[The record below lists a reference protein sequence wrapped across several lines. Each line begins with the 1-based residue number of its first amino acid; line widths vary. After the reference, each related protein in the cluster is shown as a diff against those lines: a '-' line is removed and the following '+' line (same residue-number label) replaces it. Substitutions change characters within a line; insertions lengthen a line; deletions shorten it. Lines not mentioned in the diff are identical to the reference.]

1 MFTTPLDLRE
11 HAEPGEWVV
20 ISELVWQDGQGRIV
34 VPRGFVT
41 DLASIPPPAR
51 SILDVNGPSRAP
63 AVLHDWLYCS
73 RIVGRSLADELFR
86 RALRS
91 RGVGAI
97 ERNIFWSAVRGFG
110 WLYWNRRSSGLKA
123 DDFAKTQGDDDGK
136 ACS

>member
-20 ISELVWQDGQGRIV
+20 INDLVWQDGQGKIV

-41 DLASIPPPAR
+41 DLASIPAAAR

-73 RIVGRSLADELFR
+73 RLVSRKLADDLFR
-86 RALRS
+86 AALRS
-91 RGVGAI
+91 RGVGAV
-97 ERNIFWSAVRGFG
+97 ERNIFWSAVRSFG
-110 WLYWNRRSSGLKA
+110 WLYWQKRRTGLTVE
-123 DDFAKTQGDDDGK
+123 DFIKTNEQE
-136 ACS
+136 AAHA